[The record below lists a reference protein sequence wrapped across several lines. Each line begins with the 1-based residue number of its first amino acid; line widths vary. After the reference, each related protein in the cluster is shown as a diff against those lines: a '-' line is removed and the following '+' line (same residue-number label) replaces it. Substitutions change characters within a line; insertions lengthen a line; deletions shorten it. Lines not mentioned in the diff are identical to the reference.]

1 MNKIPVVAV
10 VGPTAS
16 GKTELAV
23 ELAKRLNG
31 EIISFDS
38 MQIYKGMPIASAAPD
53 EEEKQG
59 IPHHLLEFLEP
70 DVSYSVADFV
80 KAAKL
85 AAEDIH
91 SRGKQVIIAGGTGLY
106 INSFLDNLSFSEEE
120 SDPLLREKLND
131 EYDSVGGEEMLKR
144 LAEFDPESVAR
155 LHPNNKKRII
165 RAFEI
170 YLSSGVTMTEQ
181 LENSRKNGSP
191 YVPFIL
197 GITFEDRALLYDRIN
212 RRVDKMLEKGLL
224 GEAKADFDADR
235 GGTAIQAIGHKE
247 FFKYFSGDCSLEEAT
262 EELKAETRR
271 YAKRQLTWF
280 RRDERVNWI
289 YRDICEDVTTE
300 AIKTLERIGYFGK
313 TS

>member
-1 MNKIPVVAV
+1 MNKIPVIAV

-53 EEEKQG
+53 EAEKQG

-70 DVSYSVADFV
+70 DVNYSVADFI
-80 KAAKL
+80 KAATDVAK
-85 AAEDIH
+85 DIY

-106 INSFLDNLSFSEEE
+106 VSSFLDNISFSEEE
-120 SDPLLREKLND
+120 SDPVLREKLNNEFD
-131 EYDSVGGEEMLKR
+131 AVGGEEMLKK
-144 LAEFDPESVAR
+144 LAEFDPESAER

-170 YLSSGVTMTEQ
+170 YLSSGITMTKQ
-181 LENSRKNGSP
+181 LENSRKTESP
-191 YVPFIL
+191 YAPFML
-197 GITFEDRALLYDRIN
+197 GITFEDRSKLYDRIN
-212 RRVDKMLEKGLL
+212 LRVDKMLEKGLL
-224 GEAKADFDADR
+224 AEAKADYEAKR
-235 GGTAIQAIGHKE
+235 EGTALQAIGHKE
-247 FFKYFSGDCSLEEAT
+247 FFRYFSGEVTLEEAT

-280 RRDERVNWI
+280 RRDGRVNWI
-289 YRDICEDVTTE
+289 YRDSCEDVSEE
-300 AIKTLERIGYFGK
+300 AIKILERIGYFGK
-313 TS
+313 TT